1 MLMSM
6 NQCYQQLAMHQMEIQ
21 NMQRQMHN
29 MSHQMNDQSDW
40 DLRNDSGGLDEPL
53 LRPFVPTTSRS
64 QSVGYT
70 PRNNR
75 NFAVQPQFPS
85 DFHVRRNRDTIP
97 GHTHGDDSVFET
109 ENTRAPSSTRLEGD
123 GGLQGDFRYNAS
135 APYSISPIAPQ
146 SDADVQDRLK
156 ASDTRSGPD
165 CWYPSTS
172 MQKQRSST
180 VAGPEEDAIPKI
192 DIQQLLK
199 RLERKK
205 RWVVGCLGECIHVY
219 TS

>member
-40 DLRNDSGGLDEPL
+40 DLRNDSGGPDEPL
-53 LRPFVPTTSRS
+53 LRQFQPTVPRS
-64 QSVGYT
+64 QSTSY
-70 PRNNR
+70 PQRNNR
-75 NFAVQPQFPS
+75 NFSVQPQFPS
-85 DFHVRRNRDTIP
+85 DFHIRRSRDTIP

-123 GGLQGDFRYNAS
+123 GGLQGDFRFNSS
-135 APYSISPIAPQ
+135 APYSISPIVPQ
-146 SDADVQDRLK
+146 NETNVQDRLK
-156 ASDTRSGPD
+156 TAESQSGPD

-180 VAGPEEDAIPKI
+180 VAGPQEDTIPKI
-192 DIQQLLK
+192 DIQQLLE
-199 RLERKK
+199 RLERRK
-205 RWVVGCLGECIHVY
+205 R
-219 TS
+219 